1 MSASRTHISDRKWD
15 QVLKSMNRR
24 EFIVSAT
31 AAGVLTLSPRFVR
44 AAAGKPYKIGLLL
57 PVTGAGANY
66 AAGAIDAV
74 TNAVAEINSRGGFLG
89 KHPIEVSFRDTHT
102 KPDVAAREA
111 RDVISRDNVQ
121 TIVGTYSSACAMA
134 IQEIIHER
142 KILHLAA
149 TSNSSKIVNEN
160 FTPYTY
166 QFCPNSKM
174 QSGSVVVGMVD
185 MIKKK
190 NWKTFVTI
198 GQDYEWG
205 RDTQKGFVTALGK
218 KSPDT
223 ELKKELWFR
232 LGETEFSSYISAIMA
247 SKPDFCYGAIAGKDN
262 RTFMRQAKAMGLFKR
277 IAYPGG
283 LISVTEL
290 QQDRRSLDRGMI
302 GLARCP
308 FFAHLDQPLMQ
319 KYIKMHI
326 AEHGKDAYPT
336 DWACMHYDA
345 IYGLEQIID
354 RIGSIETE
362 AVKDG
367 FKGATIETCRGQST
381 FRDCNNQL
389 NIPAG
394 YVGEV
399 WDSPDYP
406 FPIYKP
412 DTMRIVKAEEVWT
425 PTCDD
430 VRKLQKK
437 RA

>member
-1 MSASRTHISDRKWD
+1 MSENRTHISDQKWD
-15 QVLKSMNRR
+15 RVLKAMSRR
-24 EFIVSAT
+24 EFILSVAAT
-31 AAGVLTLSPRFVR
+31 GVLTLIPRFVS
-44 AAAGKPYKIGLLL
+44 AAAGKPYKLGLLL
-57 PVTGAGANY
+57 PVTGTGANY
-66 AAGAIDAV
+66 ADGAIKAV
-74 TNAVAEINSRGGFLG
+74 TNAVAEINGRGGFLG
-89 KHPIEVSFRDTHT
+89 KHPIEISFRDTHT

-160 FTPYTY
+160 YTPYTY

-174 QSGSVVVGMVD
+174 QAGSVVVAVSE
-185 MIKKK
+185 MIKKN
-190 NWKTFVTI
+190 NWGSYVTI

-205 RDTQKGFVTALGK
+205 RDTQKQFVDALGK
-218 KSPDT
+218 KSPNT
-223 ELKKELWFR
+223 KLSKELWFR
-232 LGETEFSSYISAIMA
+232 LGETEFSSYISAVMA
-247 SKPDFCYGAIAGKDN
+247 SKPDFLFGAIAGKDN
-262 RTFMRQAKAMGLFKR
+262 RTFIRQAQGMGLFKR
-277 IAYPGG
+277 IPYPGG

-290 QQDRRSLDRGMI
+290 QQQRRSIPRGMI

-326 AEHGKDAYPT
+326 AKYGEDAYPT

-345 IYGLEQIID
+345 IYGLEQKITE
-354 RIGSIETE
+354 IGSIETE
-362 AVKDG
+362 AVR
-367 FKGATIETCRGQST
+367 KGLKSATLDTCRGKAT

-394 YVGEV
+394 YVGAV

-412 DTMRIVKAEEVWT
+412 DTMVIVKAEDVWT
-425 PTCDD
+425 PTCDE

>member
-1 MSASRTHISDRKWD
+1 MSMKRPHISDHKWE
-15 QVLKSMNRR
+15 QVLKSMDRR
-24 EFIVSAT
+24 EFIVTSA
-31 AAGVLTLSPRFVR
+31 AAGVLTMVPRFAQ
-44 AAAGKPYKIGLLL
+44 AAADTYRLGLLL
-57 PVTGAGANY
+57 PVTGTGANY
-66 AAGAIDAV
+66 ADGGIKAVMNATAAI
-74 TNAVAEINSRGGFLG
+74 NAKGGFLG
-89 KHPIEVSFRDTHT
+89 KHPIEVSYRDTHT
-102 KPDVAAREA
+102 KPDIAAREA
-111 RDVISRDNVQ
+111 RDLISRENVQ

-174 QSGSVVVGMVD
+174 QSGSVVVAVAE
-185 MIKKK
+185 MIKK
-190 NWKTFVTI
+190 NGWKTYVTI

-205 RDTQKGFVTALGK
+205 RDTQKGFVEALAR
-218 KSPDT
+218 KSPVT
-223 ELKKELWFR
+223 KLKKALWFK

-247 SKPDFCYGAIAGKDN
+247 SKPDFAYGAIAGKDN
-262 RTFMRQAKAMGLFKR
+262 RTFIRQAQAMGLFKR
-277 IAYPGG
+277 VAYPGG
-283 LISVTEL
+283 LISVTEM
-290 QQDRRSLDRGMI
+290 QQQRKSLPRGMI

-319 KYIKMHI
+319 KYIKMHR
-326 AEHGKDAYPT
+326 AKHDSYPT

-345 IYGLEQIID
+345 IYGLEQAID
-354 RIGSIETE
+354 KIGNIGTE
-362 AVKDG
+362 AVKAAL
-367 FKGATIETCRGQST
+367 KGATMDTCRGKAT

-394 YVGEV
+394 YVGAV

-406 FPIYKP
+406 FPIFNP
-412 DTMRIVKAEEVWT
+412 DTMIIVKAEEVWT

>member
-1 MSASRTHISDRKWD
+1 MSEKRAHISDQKWS
-15 QVLKSMNRR
+15 QVLKNMDRR
-24 EFIVSAT
+24 EFVAT
-31 AAGVLTLSPRFVR
+31 SVAAGVLTMTPRFVQ
-44 AAAGKPYKIGLLL
+44 AAAGAPYKLGLLL
-57 PVTGAGANY
+57 PVTGTGANY
-66 AAGAIDAV
+66 ADGGIKAV
-74 TNAVAEINSRGGFLG
+74 MGAVAEINSRGGLLG
-89 KHPIEVSFRDTHT
+89 KHPIEVSYRDTHT

-160 FTPYTY
+160 HTPYTY

-174 QSGSVVVGMVD
+174 QSGSVVVAVAE
-185 MIKKK
+185 MIKK
-190 NWKTFVTI
+190 NGWKSYVTI

-205 RDTQKGFVTALGK
+205 RDTQKGFVTALSN
-218 KSPDT
+218 KSPAT
-223 ELKKELWFR
+223 KLKKDLWFK
-232 LGETEFSSYISAIMA
+232 LGETEFSSYITAIMA
-247 SKPDFCYGAIAGKDN
+247 AKPDFAYGAIAGKDN
-262 RTFMRQAKAMGLFKR
+262 RTFMLQAQAMGLFKR

-290 QQDRRSLDRGMI
+290 QQQRKSLPRGMI
-302 GLARCP
+302 GLARAP

-319 KYIKMHI
+319 KYMKMHR
-326 AEHGKDAYPT
+326 AKHGEDAYPT

-345 IYGLEQIID
+345 IYGLEQAVNKAGTIA
-354 RIGSIETE
+354 TE
-362 AVKDG
+362 DVKAAL
-367 FKGATIETCRGQST
+367 KGATLETCRGKAT

-394 YVGEV
+394 YVGAV

-406 FPIYKP
+406 FPIYDPK
-412 DTMRIVKAEEVWT
+412 TMIVVKAEEVWT

>member
-1 MSASRTHISDRKWD
+1 MGNKMSDKKWD
-15 QVLKSMNRR
+15 AVLKNMSRR
-24 EFIVSAT
+24 EFITTT
-31 AAGVLTLSPRFVR
+31 AAAGALTLTPRFVS
-44 AAAGKPYKIGLLL
+44 AQAGTPYKMGLLL
-57 PVTGAGANY
+57 PVTGTGANY
-66 AAGAIDAV
+66 ADGGIKAV
-74 TNAVAEINSRGGFLG
+74 MNAVADINSKGGLLG
-89 KHPIEVSFRDTHT
+89 KHPIEVNYRDTHT

-111 RDVISRDNVQ
+111 RDVISRNKVQ
-121 TIVGTYSSACAMA
+121 TVVGTYSSACAMA
-134 IQEIIHER
+134 MQEIIHEH

-160 FTPYTY
+160 HTPYTY

-174 QSGSVVVGMVD
+174 QSGSVVVAVAEL
-185 MIKKK
+185 IKK
-190 NWKTFVTI
+190 NGWKSFVTI

-205 RDTQKGFVTALGK
+205 RDTQKGFVTALAK
-218 KSPDT
+218 QSPET
-223 ELKKELWFR
+223 KLSKALWFK
-232 LGETEFSSYISAIMA
+232 LGETDFASYINTIMA
-247 SKPDFCYGAIAGKDN
+247 AKPDFCYGAIAGKDN
-262 RTFMRQAKAMGLFKR
+262 RTFIQQAKGMGLFKK
-277 IAYPGG
+277 ISYPGG

-290 QQDRRSLDRGMI
+290 QQQRKSLPRGMI

-319 KYIKMHI
+319 KYVKMHR
-326 AEHGKDAYPT
+326 AKHGTDAYPT

-345 IYGLEQIID
+345 IYGLEQAAKKA
-354 RIGSIETE
+354 GSIETE
-362 AVKDG
+362 AVKKAL
-367 FKGATIETCRGQST
+367 KGATIDTCRGKAT

-389 NIPAG
+389 GIPAG

-406 FPIYKP
+406 FPIYNPK
-412 DTMRIVKAEEVWT
+412 TMIAVPAEKVWT

>member
-1 MSASRTHISDRKWD
+1 MSMKRPHISDHKWE
-15 QVLKSMNRR
+15 QVLKSMDRR
-24 EFIVSAT
+24 EFIVTS
-31 AAGVLTLSPRFVR
+31 
-44 AAAGKPYKIGLLL
+44 AAAGALTMVPRFAQAAVETYRLGLLL
-57 PVTGAGANY
+57 PVTGTGANY
-66 AAGAIDAV
+66 ADGGIKAVMNATAAI
-74 TNAVAEINSRGGFLG
+74 NAKGGFLG
-89 KHPIEVSFRDTHT
+89 KHPIEVNYRDTHT
-102 KPDVAAREA
+102 KPDIAAREA
-111 RDVISRDNVQ
+111 RDVISRENVQ

-174 QSGSVVVGMVD
+174 QSGSVVVAVAE
-185 MIKKK
+185 MIKK
-190 NWKTFVTI
+190 NGWKSYVTI

-205 RDTQKGFVTALGK
+205 RDTQKGFVTALAR
-218 KSPDT
+218 KSSAT
-223 ELKKELWFR
+223 KLKKELWFK

-247 SKPDFCYGAIAGKDN
+247 SKPDFAYGAIAGKDN
-262 RTFMRQAKAMGLFKR
+262 RTFIRQAQAMGLFKR
-277 IAYPGG
+277 VAYPGG
-283 LISVTEL
+283 LISVTEM
-290 QQDRRSLDRGMI
+290 QQQRKSLPRGMI
-302 GLARCP
+302 GLARAP

-319 KYIKMHI
+319 KYIKMHR
-326 AEHGKDAYPT
+326 AKHGEDAYPT

-345 IYGLEQIID
+345 IYGLEQAINKTGN
-354 RIGSIETE
+354 IGTE
-362 AVKDG
+362 AVKAAL
-367 FKGATIETCRGQST
+367 KGATMDTCRGKAT

-394 YVGEV
+394 YVGAV

-406 FPIYKP
+406 FPIYNP
-412 DTMRIVKAEEVWT
+412 DTMIIVKAEEVWT

>member
-1 MSASRTHISDRKWD
+1 MSMKRPHISDHKWE
-15 QVLKSMNRR
+15 QVLKSMDRR
-24 EFIVSAT
+24 EFIVTSA
-31 AAGVLTLSPRFVR
+31 AAGVLTMVPRFAQ
-44 AAAGKPYKIGLLL
+44 AAVETYRLGLLL
-57 PVTGAGANY
+57 PVTGTGANY
-66 AAGAIDAV
+66 ADGGIKAVMNATAAI
-74 TNAVAEINSRGGFLG
+74 NAKGGFLG
-89 KHPIEVSFRDTHT
+89 KHPIEVSYRDTHT

-111 RDVISRDNVQ
+111 RDLISRENVQ

-174 QSGSVVVGMVD
+174 QSGSVVVAVAE
-185 MIKKK
+185 MIKK
-190 NWKTFVTI
+190 NGWKTYVTI

-205 RDTQKGFVTALGK
+205 RDTQKGFVEALAR
-218 KSPDT
+218 KSSAT
-223 ELKKELWFR
+223 KLKKALWFK

-247 SKPDFCYGAIAGKDN
+247 SKPDFAYGAIAGKDN
-262 RTFMRQAKAMGLFKR
+262 RTFIRQAQAMGLFKR
-277 IAYPGG
+277 VAYPGG
-283 LISVTEL
+283 LISVTEM
-290 QQDRRSLDRGMI
+290 QQQRKSLPRGMI

-319 KYIKMHI
+319 KYIKMHR
-326 AEHGKDAYPT
+326 AKHDAYPT

-345 IYGLEQIID
+345 IYGLEQAINKTGN
-354 RIGSIETE
+354 IGTE
-362 AVKDG
+362 AVKAAL
-367 FKGATIETCRGQST
+367 KGATMDTCRGKAT

-394 YVGEV
+394 YVGSV

-406 FPIYKP
+406 FPIFNP
-412 DTMRIVKAEEVWT
+412 DTMIIVKAEEVWT